1 MLMVTAP
8 QKKKLVLFPSLKI
21 GVSPEFPNQGT
32 PQGGVFSPLLANVV
46 LNGIEKI
53 HPSTR
58 YADNMI
64 FYLKPKDNEIE
75 ILKKVEQHLEH
86 LGLNISSEKTKIS
99 KTTDGFKFLG
109 WNIRNT
115 PSGKI
120 MITPSEENYK
130 KQKEKI
136 LKHLKNPKLSVKS
149 KITLLAP
156 IVRGW
161 RNYHKSCSLSNS
173 KFTLWDLQM
182 QACKVFNTKK
192 SNIHEAIANM
202 KKAFPK
208 VSSAPGRFTNVTGER
223 SPFDGDALYW
233 SKRNSKRYD
242 GLTAKM
248 LQKQKHSCG
257 KCNLKFLGEQR
268 VQLHHIDGNHNN
280 WLRKNLMVVHTSFHK
295 QIHSAKSLK
304 TLRMSGAGCG
314 ESRTSGS

>member
-161 RNYHKSCSLSNS
+161 RNYHKYCSLSNS
-173 KFTLWDLQM
+173 KFTLWNLQM
-182 QACKVFNTKK
+182 QACKVFNTEK
-192 SNIHEAIANM
+192 SNKYEAIASM
-202 KKAFPK
+202 KRAFPK
-208 VSSAPGRFTNVTGER
+208 VPYALGRYVNVA
-223 SPFDGDALYW
+223 GDLLYW

-280 WLRKNLMVVHTSFHK
+280 WLHKNLMAIHTSCHK
-295 QIHSAKSLK
+295 QIHSTKRITSLEI
-304 TLRMSGAGCG
+304 SGAGCG